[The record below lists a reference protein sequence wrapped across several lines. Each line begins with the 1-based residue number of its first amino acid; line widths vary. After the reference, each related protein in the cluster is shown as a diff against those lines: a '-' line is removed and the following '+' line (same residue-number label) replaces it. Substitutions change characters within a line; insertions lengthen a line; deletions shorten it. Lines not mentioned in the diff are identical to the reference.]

1 MDIKI
6 SQSIYRELRTQ
17 ASFHKCFQ
25 KQNELHNIIYVS
37 SPLISFSH
45 LLLSSLLPLSPSP
58 SLSLPPDKP
67 RPGLPPPT
75 LTYLWSVNWIGM
87 RMLIPMGFWDVV
99 VSLRSSDAIEGG
111 SRWFRVRSH
120 VLKVYPVSCIHL
132 GKIGFTDFICAVT
145 RGTPDSAFV
154 ARSWSIF
161 LLAVMVGEPEHVIE
175 VNLPLLKFLPRC
187 PFVNSITMA
196 STSSD
201 TMRKSRNQ

>member
-1 MDIKI
+1 MNYTTCTFPAP
-6 SQSIYRELRTQ
+6 SFLSPTY
-17 ASFHKCFQ
+17 SFH
-25 KQNELHNIIYVS
+25 
-37 SPLISFSH
+37 PSF
-45 LLLSSLLPLSPSP
+45 PSP
-58 SLSLPPDKP
+58 PHPHSPFHLTNLDQAF
-67 RPGLPPPT
+67 PPPT

-145 RGTPDSAFV
+145 RGTPDGAFV
-154 ARSWSIF
+154 VGSWSIF
-161 LLAVMVGEPEHVIE
+161 LLAVMVGEAEHVIE
-175 VNLPLLKFLPRC
+175 VKPPPPSFSDVPLWTPLLWHQQIIR
-187 PFVNSITMA
+187 V
-196 STSSD
+196 SD